1 MEVKNLSVES
11 TKEEVA
17 EYFVKNFKLPECNKE
32 IIINEDISGD
42 TLLQL
47 SKLTAEPFLKI
58 LSGKEK
64 TKAVC
69 RTRFTNFLE
78 KNKDK
83 FQPKEIKEVIIST
96 SGPEKVKDFFDK
108 CLNFQKDLKGLNGKD
123 LIELNEEK
131 MIQLGLNLG
140 QRFKLTRYI
149 EHFKTLNI
157 NLNPKDKKK
166 INKDSTDEE
175 VAEFLKTKLKFS
187 KESIEAFGFD
197 AETFLDLKVSD
208 IDDYDKLKKEERETL
223 KKYLSGE
230 LKFEEE
236 QPECKTEI
244 IISKESNASEVS
256 RFLEQKLGLRKEA
269 IDELEG
275 LDGNDFLS
283 VTDTDIDDYNFL
295 SEEEKRKIKEFINNF
310 NSKSDKNEIADK
322 INENSSE
329 EDIILFIK
337 EKLNLNEIKDDE
349 FNTIDVEKISGLS
362 EKEREVLNNF
372 IEQKKLNINTISR
385 NNPEKLNNSNKI
397 IFSTEAVTKVR
408 VPSEFIEFYFVIGMS
423 QEDYKNNKL
432 YIQTQ
437 GSDKKCDELVK
448 ILVNTK
454 DENFY
459 QILYYYKLKKTS
471 KFCIIKIYSEQ
482 YKNYFK
488 CNI

>member
-69 RTRFTNFLE
+69 RTKFTNFLE

-83 FQPKEIKEVIIST
+83 FQPKEIKEVIIAT

-123 LIELNEEK
+123 LIELDEEK

-149 EHFKTLNI
+149 DHFKTLNI
-157 NLNPKDKKK
+157 NLNPKDKRE
-166 INKDSTDEE
+166 INIDSTEEE

-187 KESIEAFGFD
+187 KESIDALGFD
-197 AETFLDLKVSD
+197 ADSFLNLKVSQID
-208 IDDYDKLKKEERETL
+208 ILKEEERETL

-236 QPECKTEI
+236 QPECETEI
-244 IISKESNASEVS
+244 IINKESNVSEVS
-256 RFLEQKLGLRKEA
+256 RFLEQKLGLSKKAVE
-269 IDELEG
+269 ELEG
-275 LDGNDFLS
+275 YDGNDFLS
-283 VTDTDIDDYNFL
+283 LKDTDIDDYNFL

-310 NSKSDKNEIADK
+310 NSKSDKNEIGDK

-337 EKLNLNEIKDDE
+337 EKLNLNEIKDDT
-349 FNTIDVEKISGLS
+349 FNTIDVEKISDLS

-372 IEQKKLNINTISR
+372 IEQKKLSINIISR
-385 NNPEKLNNSNKI
+385 NNLEKLNNSNKI
-397 IFSTEAVTKVR
+397 LFSTEAVTKVR
-408 VPSEFIEFYFVIGMS
+408 VPSEFIELYFVIGMS

-448 ILVNTK
+448 IPVNTK

-459 QILYYYKLKKTS
+459 QILY
-471 KFCIIKIYSEQ
+471 
-482 YKNYFK
+482 
-488 CNI
+488 